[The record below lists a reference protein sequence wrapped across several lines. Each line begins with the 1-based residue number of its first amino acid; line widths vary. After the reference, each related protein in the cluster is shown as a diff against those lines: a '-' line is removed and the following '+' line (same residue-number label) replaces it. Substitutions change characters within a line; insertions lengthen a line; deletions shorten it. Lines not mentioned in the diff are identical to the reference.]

1 MAIRLTAV
9 MLLTGALSGRLLAQ
23 AGGSA
28 ATAPLTLN
36 QAIEEATTNNLGL
49 LAERYNLSIAA
60 ARLLQAR
67 LRPNPVFTMGADYQD
82 LLQRGFTVENSA
94 GPPELN
100 WRTDFLIEGGR
111 KRERRIEVAQGVR
124 SVAEL
129 QLLDSLRRLT
139 LDVQSAFI
147 EVLAAKE
154 NVSLAQNNLDALRG
168 IVRVNTERV
177 RTGDLANVE
186 LSRSRIAELQ
196 FENAVRQAQLRLV
209 TASNHMQLLLGRKAL
224 SPSFDVSGDFRRE
237 TAPMIAAEIRGDALR
252 LRPDLQAL
260 KRDQARSDSEVRLQ
274 LAQGKIDYTLGAM
287 YHHQYSYSNGR
298 AFGFY
303 LSVPLPVFN
312 RNQGEIER
320 ARQEQR
326 QIETRIR
333 ALALEVSSEVEN
345 AWQQYSTAKALL
357 QNIEANMLQQAR
369 EVRQTTEYSYRRGEA
384 SLVEF
389 LDAQRAFNDTVQ
401 SYNEARAD
409 YARSLYLLESVSGRS
424 VQ

>member
-23 AGGSA
+23 AGGNA

-36 QAIEEATTNNLGL
+36 QAIEEAATNNLGL

-82 LLQRGFTVENSA
+82 LLHRGFTVENSA

-111 KRERRIEVAQGVR
+111 KRERRIEVARGVR

-154 NVSLAQNNLDALRG
+154 NVSLAQNNLSALRG

-177 RTGDLANVE
+177 RTGDLAKVE

-196 FENAVRQAQLRLV
+196 FENAVRQAQSRLI

-237 TAPMIAAEIRGDALR
+237 TASMIAAEIKTDALR

-274 LAQGKIDYTLGAM
+274 LAQSKIDYTLGAM

-333 ALALEVSSEVEN
+333 ALELEVSSEVEN
-345 AWQQYSTAKALL
+345 AWQQYSTAKTLL